1 MLCGFALLSL
11 VSISTDGN
19 VAYEIVAAPKRSTGT
34 IRPTVAP
41 ATRTI
46 NPAVGGAMIADIPSQ
61 ISRRALY
68 ERRFSRPRSC
78 GIYPASEAAA
88 SSEKTP
94 LTNPSAAMA
103 NHDSICCSI
112 INAKVRMLRM
122 FTAPAITIIG
132 FRGRLSD
139 RVASGYAKAILGICM
154 ATAITPANPISPV
167 LARIAMGRAKE
178 YIPVPTR
185 EPIRAT

>member
-1 MLCGFALLSL
+1 
-11 VSISTDGN
+11 
-19 VAYEIVAAPKRSTGT
+19 
-34 IRPTVAP
+34 
-41 ATRTI
+41 
-46 NPAVGGAMIADIPSQ
+46 MIADIPSQ

-154 ATAITPANPISPV
+154 ATAITPASPISPV
-167 LARIAMGRAKE
+167 LARIAMGRGEGIYSCTYQRANKGYVDSPGYFMCCHALLLPGRIKIAPKNCDE
-178 YIPVPTR
+178 HN
-185 EPIRAT
+185 EPSSQKNGMP